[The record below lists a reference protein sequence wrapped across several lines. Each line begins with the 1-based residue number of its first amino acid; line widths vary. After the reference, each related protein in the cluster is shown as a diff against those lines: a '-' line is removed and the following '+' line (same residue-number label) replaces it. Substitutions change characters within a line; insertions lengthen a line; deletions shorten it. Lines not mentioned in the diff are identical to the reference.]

1 MLDGRNRRVHHR
13 ALGPFDATRIGPIDL
28 PIRLY
33 DLSLGGCFVNDVH
46 DPPPRGRKFRL
57 RIELP
62 DDVITVRAEA
72 VYGRNGFGYAVRFV
86 EFAEDAEERLER
98 ALDQLAIPA

>member
-1 MLDGRNRRVHHR
+1 MVDGRNRRVHQR
-13 ALGPFDATRIGPIDL
+13 ALGPFDAARIGPIDL

-62 DDVITVRAEA
+62 EDAITVRAEA
-72 VYGRNGFGYAVRFV
+72 VYGRSGFGYAVRFV
-86 EFAEDAEERLER
+86 EFAEDGEERLER
-98 ALDQLAIPA
+98 ALDRLAVPA